1 MTANNTLTGPCD
13 IGEPVEV
20 SEKEVVDTLE
30 HIVTGSVCSKVSKY
44 YTLNALMKLST
55 RFKTDADR
63 IQKVIRCL

>member
-1 MTANNTLTGPCD
+1 M
-13 IGEPVEV
+13 

-55 RFKTDADR
+55 RFKTEAER
-63 IQKVIRCL
+63 IQKVRGYFKLVSLGQNVFEFF

>member
-1 MTANNTLTGPCD
+1 M
-13 IGEPVEV
+13 EV

-63 IQKVIRCL
+63 IQKVRLQKRTAIAASQFYLYY